1 MPQFLELKDKFGNNL
16 YFGNG
21 GDVRFAASP
30 LISDFR
36 QQLKDVRQL
45 ELRSDDVIVVGFPKS
60 GEFVFILVVLLC
72 LACWLAGCLSLCLS
86 QNLSFLATKRGL
98 MIHHHKPVCLVKKKL
113 DYCIQGQGHSKGS
126 KCQ

>member
-60 GEFVFILVVLLC
+60 GEFVFILVVLL
-72 LACWLAGCLSLCLS
+72 WLAGWLAVSLCVS
-86 QNLSFLATKRGL
+86 QNLSLFWQ
-98 MIHHHKPVCLVKKKL
+98 PNVV
-113 DYCIQGQGHSKGS
+113 
-126 KCQ
+126 